1 MLAYYGGT
9 VYGKSAHNPNVVAE
23 TRLGIYNSVYLI

>member
-1 MLAYYGGT
+1 MLVYYGGT

-23 TRLGIYNSVYLI
+23 TRLGIMANCLHD